1 MSRFRYFGGIDWS
14 GAREPLSNLWSA
26 VGEARDGKLH
36 VVSLCP
42 HPFREDLGAFVA
54 GGWRRELGAD
64 DGDAALWG
72 ADFPFGLPEPAA
84 RQVADE
90 RRASWAGTA
99 AWVADRPPDEVRE
112 AFPGMAKLGRATD
125 AGALAP
131 LDVRLYKQT
140 VEGVRWL
147 HELRDRMDV
156 SIPPVAP
163 DPDAADV
170 LIEVYPS
177 GTVKALGLKGVRP
190 PRRPGEVRAL
200 PAALQPWITFAH
212 PSLRA
217 IAFTLDD
224 ARDAVIACL
233 TAWLCRDDLDQPL
246 RRGIPPETVAL
257 EGCIYVPPETI

>member
-1 MSRFRYFGGIDWS
+1 MPFDYYGGIDFS
-14 GAREPLSNLWSA
+14 GAKEPLSNLWTA
-26 VGEARDGKLH
+26 IGAERDGKLH
-36 VVSLCP
+36 IVALLP
-42 HPFREDLGAFVA
+42 HPYRADLGHCVA
-54 GGWRRELGAD
+54 GGWRRTLGVPAS
-64 DGDAALWG
+64 ATILWG
-72 ADFPFGLPEPAA
+72 ADFPFGIPAEAAVELVGA
-84 RQVADE
+84 R
-90 RRASWAGTA
+90 AGWGELL
-99 AWVADRPPDEVRE
+99 AWVADRPADEIRGQLPDHHRT
-112 AFPGMAKLGRATD
+112 RRRTD
-125 AGALAP
+125 TGKAMPPFDLK
-131 LDVRLYKQT
+131 LYKQT
-140 VEGVRWL
+140 VEGLRWL